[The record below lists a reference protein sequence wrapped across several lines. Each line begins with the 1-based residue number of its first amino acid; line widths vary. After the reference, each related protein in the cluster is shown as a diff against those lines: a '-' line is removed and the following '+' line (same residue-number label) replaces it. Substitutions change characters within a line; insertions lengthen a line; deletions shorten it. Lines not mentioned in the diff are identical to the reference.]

1 MFCNV
6 GLTGVTGVEVRDER
20 IIEAAE
26 ILNMM
31 VILSEPGRPGPDNK
45 TWLII
50 HIHISVSVKVS
61 LD

>member
-45 TWLII
+45 TW
-50 HIHISVSVKVS
+50 
-61 LD
+61 